1 MGTFRFFL
9 AFAIAFC
16 HMVLEFL
23 PREEVELY
31 LFLSPG
37 MAVDSFF
44 FISGFIIILT
54 LNKNYFTGDSYL
66 KQSSRYYLNRILRI
80 YPLYILSILFF
91 YLDASL
97 LNIINAEDHLIAHS
111 YRLDYKYILSNI
123 LLIFQQSYFEVVLLN
138 SVAWSL
144 DLELQWYLFAPVLYY
159 FFYYKY
165 NAVYLRIGMYLLILI
180 YTYLLILLHLEPFF
194 LSSFTYFIWGILM
207 YDIYLIYQSK
217 FNNLIKMKYFLSFS
231 SILIFSYIAFDLD
244 FLWYTYWLGVALL
257 CLTVNFKSRID
268 KLLGDLSYPV
278 FVLHMSILPIA
289 FLQVNKYCMLLFGIS
304 FGDYFMIVFIV
315 TFIFFV
321 VFCYMILLVFQYPLD
336 RLRNIIK
343 SDSQIKDVVIKP

>member
-1 MGTFRFFL
+1 MGTFRFLL
-9 AFAIAFC
+9 AFLIALSHLAAEF
-16 HMVLEFL
+16 VLT
-23 PREEVELY
+23 EVELY
-31 LFLSPG
+31 RPINIS
-37 MAVDSFF
+37 MVIESFF
-44 FISGFIIILT
+44 VISGFIIILS
-54 LNKNYFTGDSYL
+54 LHRNYFTGGGYL
-66 KQSSRYYLNRILRI
+66 QQSSRYYLNRILRI
-80 YPLYILSILFF
+80 YPLYILSILFY

-97 LNIINAEDHLIAHS
+97 LNIINAEGYLVTNSIL
-111 YRLDYKYILSNI
+111 LDFKYILSNI
-123 LLIFQQSYFEVVLLN
+123 FLIFQSSYFEVGLVN
-138 SVAWSL
+138 TVAWSL

-244 FLWYTYWLGVALL
+244 FLWYTYWLGIPLI
-257 CLTVNFKSRID
+257 CLTVNFKNRID

-278 FVLHMSILPIA
+278 FVLHMSIAPIA
-289 FLQVNKYCMLLFGIS
+289 LLQVNKYCMLLFGIS

-315 TFIFFV
+315 SFIFFV
-321 VFCYMILLVFQYPLD
+321 VFCYMILLVIQYPLD
-336 RLRNIIK
+336 RLRNKIK
-343 SDSQIKDVVIKP
+343 S

>member
-9 AFAIAFC
+9 ALVVALYHIAQDIQFNNYIDWPLGIG
-16 HMVLEFL
+16 MVIN
-23 PREEVELY
+23 
-31 LFLSPG
+31 
-37 MAVDSFF
+37 SFF
-44 FISGFIIILT
+44 VISGFIIILT

-80 YPLYILSILFF
+80 YPLYILSILFY

-97 LNIINAEDHLIAHS
+97 INIINAEDHLIIHS

-123 LLIFQQSYFEVVLLN
+123 LLIFQQSYFEVGLVN
-138 SVAWSL
+138 PVAWSL

-165 NAVYLRIGMYLLILI
+165 NAVYLRISMYLLILL
-180 YTYLLILLHLEPFF
+180 YWEPLF
-194 LSSFTYFIWGILM
+194 LNSFTYFLWGILM

-231 SILIFSYIAFDLD
+231 SILIFSYIVFDLD

-304 FGDYFMIVFIV
+304 FEDYFMIMFIV
-315 TFIFFV
+315 SFIFFV

-343 SDSQIKDVVIKP
+343 SDSQIKDAVIKP

>member
-9 AFAIAFC
+9 AFAIAYC
-16 HMVLEFL
+16 HMALEFL
-23 PREEVELY
+23 PREEVEKY
-31 LFLSPG
+31 LFLNTD
-37 MAVDSFF
+37 MAVNSFF
-44 FISGFIIILT
+44 FISGFIIILS

-97 LNIINAEDHLIAHS
+97 LNIINADGHLNTNS
-111 YRLDYKYILSNI
+111 YLLDYKYILSNI
-123 LLIFQQSYFEVVLLN
+123 FLIYQHSYFGVGLVN

-144 DLELQWYLFAPVLYY
+144 DIELQWYLFAPVLYY

-244 FLWYTYWLGVALL
+244 FLWFTYWLGVALL
-257 CLTVNFKSRID
+257 CLAVNFKSRID

-278 FVLHMSILPIA
+278 FVLHMITLPIA
-289 FLQVNKYCMLLFGIS
+289 LLQVKKYCFLLFGITPR
-304 FGDYFMIVFIV
+304 DYFILEFLIAFIL
-315 TFIFFV
+315 FI
-321 VFCYMILLVFQYPLD
+321 VFCYIILLVFQYPLD

>member
-1 MGTFRFFL
+1 
-9 AFAIAFC
+9 
-16 HMVLEFL
+16 
-23 PREEVELY
+23 
-31 LFLSPG
+31 
-37 MAVDSFF
+37 
-44 FISGFIIILT
+44 
-54 LNKNYFTGDSYL
+54 
-66 KQSSRYYLNRILRI
+66 
-80 YPLYILSILFF
+80 
-91 YLDASL
+91 
-97 LNIINAEDHLIAHS
+97 
-111 YRLDYKYILSNI
+111 
-123 LLIFQQSYFEVVLLN
+123 
-138 SVAWSL
+138 
-144 DLELQWYLFAPVLYY
+144 
-159 FFYYKY
+159 
-165 NAVYLRIGMYLLILI
+165 MY
-180 YTYLLILLHLEPFF
+180 H
-194 LSSFTYFIWGILM
+194 
-207 YDIYLIYQSK
+207 IYLIYQSK

>member
-1 MGTFRFFL
+1 MGTFRFLL
-9 AFAIAFC
+9 AFLIALS
-16 HMVLEFL
+16 HIAAEFVVT
-23 PREEVELY
+23 EVELY
-31 LFLSPG
+31 RPLSIG
-37 MAVDSFF
+37 MVIESFF
-44 FISGFIIILT
+44 VISGFIIILS
-54 LNKNYFTGDSYL
+54 LHRNYFTGGGYL
-66 KQSSRYYLNRILRI
+66 QQSSRYYLNRILRV

-97 LNIINAEDHLIAHS
+97 LNIINADGLLNTNS
-111 YRLDYKYILSNI
+111 YLLDYKFILSNI
-123 LLIFQQSYFEVVLLN
+123 FLIYQHSYFEVGLVN

-144 DLELQWYLFAPVLYY
+144 DIELQWYLFAPVLYY

-304 FGDYFMIVFIV
+304 FGDYFMIVFILS
-315 TFIFFV
+315 FIFFV

>member
-1 MGTFRFFL
+1 MGTFRFLL

-16 HMVLEFL
+16 HMALEFL

-31 LFLSPG
+31 LFLGPP
-37 MAVDSFF
+37 MAVNSFF

-66 KQSSRYYLNRILRI
+66 KQSSRYYLNRILRV

-97 LNIINAEDHLIAHS
+97 LNIINVDGYLNTNS
-111 YRLDYKYILSNI
+111 YLLDYKFILSNI
-123 LLIFQQSYFEVVLLN
+123 FLIFQNSYFGVGSVN

-144 DLELQWYLFAPVLYY
+144 DIELQWYLFAPVLYY

-304 FGDYFMIVFIV
+304 FGDYFMIAFIV
-315 TFIFFV
+315 TFICFI
-321 VFCYMILLVFQYPLD
+321 VFCYMVLLLIQYPLD
-336 RLRNIIK
+336 RLRIKIK
-343 SDSQIKDVVIKP
+343 S

>member
-9 AFAIAFC
+9 AFLVALYHIAQDIQFYNYIDWPLGIG
-16 HMVLEFL
+16 MVIN
-23 PREEVELY
+23 
-31 LFLSPG
+31 
-37 MAVDSFF
+37 SFF
-44 FISGFIIILT
+44 VISGFIIILT

-80 YPLYILSILFF
+80 YPLYILSILFY

-97 LNIINAEDHLIAHS
+97 INIINAEDHLIIHS
-111 YRLDYKYILSNI
+111 YKLDYKYILSNI
-123 LLIFQQSYFEVVLLN
+123 LLIFQQSYFEVDLVN
-138 SVAWSL
+138 KVAWSL

-159 FFYYKY
+159 LFYYKY
-165 NAVYLRIGMYLLILI
+165 NAVYLRISMYLLILL
-180 YTYLLILLHLEPFF
+180 YWEPLF
-194 LSSFTYFIWGILM
+194 LNSFTYFLWGILM

-231 SILIFSYIAFDLD
+231 SILIFSYIVFDLD
-244 FLWYTYWLGVALL
+244 FLWYIYWLGVALL

-304 FGDYFMIVFIV
+304 YGDYFMLVSLIS
-315 TFIFFV
+315 FIFFV
-321 VFCYMILLVFQYPLD
+321 VFCYFILLVIQYPLD
-336 RLRNIIK
+336 HLRNKIK
-343 SDSQIKDVVIKP
+343 SDSVR

>member
-9 AFAIAFC
+9 ALVVALYHIAQDIQFNNYIDWPLGIG
-16 HMVLEFL
+16 MVIN
-23 PREEVELY
+23 
-31 LFLSPG
+31 
-37 MAVDSFF
+37 SFF
-44 FISGFIIILT
+44 VISGFIIILT

-80 YPLYILSILFF
+80 YPLYILSILFY

-97 LNIINAEDHLIAHS
+97 INIINAEDHLIIHS

-123 LLIFQQSYFEVVLLN
+123 LLIFQHSYFEVGLVN
-138 SVAWSL
+138 PVAWSL
-144 DLELQWYLFAPVLYY
+144 DPELQWYLFAPVLYY

-165 NAVYLRIGMYLLILI
+165 NAVYLRIGMYLLILL
-180 YTYLLILLHLEPFF
+180 YWEPLF
-194 LSSFTYFIWGILM
+194 LNSFTYFLWGILM

-231 SILIFSYIAFDLD
+231 SILIFSYIVFDLD

-304 FGDYFMIVFIV
+304 FEDYFMIMFIV
-315 TFIFFV
+315 SFIFFV

-343 SDSQIKDVVIKP
+343 SDSQIKDAVIKP

>member
-1 MGTFRFFL
+1 MGTFRFLL
-9 AFAIAFC
+9 AFLIALSHIAAEF
-16 HMVLEFL
+16 VLT
-23 PREEVELY
+23 EVELY
-31 LFLSPG
+31 RPLDIG
-37 MAVDSFF
+37 MVIESFF
-44 FISGFIIILT
+44 VISGFIIILS
-54 LNKNYFTGDSYL
+54 LHRNYFTGGGYL
-66 KQSSRYYLNRILRI
+66 QQSSRYYLNRILRV

-91 YLDASL
+91 YLDASF
-97 LNIINAEDHLIAHS
+97 LNIINAEGHLNTHS
-111 YRLDYKYILSNI
+111 YLLDYKYILSNI
-123 LLIFQQSYFEVVLLN
+123 FLIYQHSYFGVGLVN

-144 DLELQWYLFAPVLYY
+144 DIELQWYLFAPVLYY

-315 TFIFFV
+315 TFIFFI
-321 VFCYMILLVFQYPLD
+321 VFCYMVLLLIQYPLD
-336 RLRNIIK
+336 RLRIKIK
-343 SDSQIKDVVIKP
+343 S

>member
-1 MGTFRFFL
+1 MGTFRFLL
-9 AFAIAFC
+9 AFLIALS
-16 HMVLEFL
+16 HLAAEFVVT
-23 PREEVELY
+23 EVELY
-31 LFLSPG
+31 RPIATA
-37 MAVDSFF
+37 MVIESFF
-44 FISGFIIILT
+44 VISGFIIILS
-54 LNKNYFTGDSYL
+54 LHRNYFTGGGYL
-66 KQSSRYYLNRILRI
+66 QQSSRYYLNRILRV

-91 YLDASL
+91 YLDASF
-97 LNIINAEDHLIAHS
+97 LNIINAEGHLNTHS
-111 YRLDYKYILSNI
+111 YLLDYKYILSNI
-123 LLIFQQSYFEVVLLN
+123 FLIYQHSYFGVGLVN

-144 DLELQWYLFAPVLYY
+144 DIELQWYLFAPVLYY

-304 FGDYFMIVFIV
+304 FGDYFMIVFILS
-315 TFIFFV
+315 FIFSSYFA
-321 VFCYMILLVFQYPLD
+321 I
-336 RLRNIIK
+336 
-343 SDSQIKDVVIKP
+343 